1 MQIRSKQHNFDN
13 QLQTFENMPLIHKD
27 YDSLASAIK
36 TYTNTVYAENR
47 LDPIIKCNMKLVA
60 GFLISKKNQAASQN
74 KQLNVTLADDFIY
87 SALPEYKLITVLG
100 ILIDN
105 AVEATPVEN
114 TIFLDI
120 ASQNNQ
126 CYIKIGN
133 PGPMITSDFLHN
145 IFLPGYT
152 TKHAKNTGHG
162 LGLPSLKSIVNN
174 NNGNITLSNE
184 KINNINYIIFEV
196 TV

>member
-1 MQIRSKQHNFDN
+1 MIKEQLFEDLYDKLPDVGNFVIFGACATGEKILND
-13 QLQTFENMPLIHKD
+13 LKIYKPLTKVI
-27 YDSLASAIK
+27 
-36 TYTNTVYAENR
+36 
-47 LDPIIKCNMKLVA
+47 
-60 GFLISKKNQAASQN
+60 GF
-74 KQLNVTLADDFIY
+74 
-87 SALPEYKLITVLG
+87 
-100 ILIDN
+100 IDN

-162 LGLPSLKSIVNN
+162 LGLPSLKTIVNN

>member
-1 MQIRSKQHNFDN
+1 MHG
-13 QLQTFENMPLIHKD
+13 H
-27 YDSLASAIK
+27 LAAHRYVPAIIPDCSVR
-36 TYTNTVYAENR
+36 NVLRRR
-47 LDPIIKCNMKLVA
+47 LLH
-60 GFLISKKNQAASQN
+60 S
-74 KQLNVTLADDFIY
+74 

>member
-1 MQIRSKQHNFDN
+1 
-13 QLQTFENMPLIHKD
+13 
-27 YDSLASAIK
+27 
-36 TYTNTVYAENR
+36 
-47 LDPIIKCNMKLVA
+47 MKLVA

-145 IFLPGYT
+145 IFLPVIQPNMQKT
-152 TKHAKNTGHG
+152 Q
-162 LGLPSLKSIVNN
+162 
-174 NNGNITLSNE
+174 
-184 KINNINYIIFEV
+184 V
-196 TV
+196 TVLDCLH